1 MSTTISEASTQVPA
15 GNMNVASDSV
25 EFNSAELR
33 RCRFAP
39 FLVFLYRVL
48 GCKRRWRV
56 GRIVFNLIF
65 RLEDPMRSAT
75 ARQIMWQFHGVKIGT
90 YSYGSCF
97 DPGSM
102 LSGITIGRYVS
113 FATGVRIFLQNHPL
127 QKLSTH
133 PLFYHGSND
142 GSQAADLPLGS
153 LDIGND
159 VWIGCN
165 ALILP
170 GCRRIGNGAV
180 IGAGA
185 VVTKDVPDFSVVVGN
200 PAKRI
205 RDRFPAEIVER
216 IQASKWWLMPI
227 EEVQLKMH
235 EFEKMFDL
243 NG

>member
-1 MSTTISEASTQVPA
+1 MSTTLSEVSAETPA
-15 GNMNVASDSV
+15 GDDTMPPYSV
-25 EFNSAELR
+25 ELESAELR
-33 RCRFAP
+33 RSTFAP
-39 FLVFLYRVL
+39 VFLFLYRIL
-48 GCKRRWRV
+48 GCRRRWRV
-56 GRIVFNLIF
+56 GRILLNLIF
-65 RLEDPMRSAT
+65 RLEEPMRSAT
-75 ARQIMWQFHGVKIGT
+75 ARQVMWQFHGVKIGA

-142 GSQAADLPLGS
+142 GTQAADLPQGS

-185 VVTKDVPDFSVVVGN
+185 VVTRDVPDYGVVGGN
-200 PAKRI
+200 PAKVI
-205 RDRFPAEIVER
+205 RNRFPAEVVQR
-216 IQASKWWLMPI
+216 LQASKWWLLPI
-227 EEVQLKMH
+227 EEVQLKMR
-235 EFEKMFDL
+235 EFEEIIDQKP
-243 NG
+243 

>member
-1 MSTTISEASTQVPA
+1 
-15 GNMNVASDSV
+15 
-25 EFNSAELR
+25 
-33 RCRFAP
+33 
-39 FLVFLYRVL
+39 
-48 GCKRRWRV
+48 
-56 GRIVFNLIF
+56 
-65 RLEDPMRSAT
+65 
-75 ARQIMWQFHGVKIGT
+75 
-90 YSYGSCF
+90 
-97 DPGSM
+97 M